1 AGVPCHPAGAQPS
14 RLTLDPPW
22 TPVFLHQKV
31 TLTCRGSG
39 APGRTEWYIDKQ
51 PQQRGGSDRIQVS
64 QNYPGSRSYQCRSP
78 GAGLSPAI
86 TLSFLDDWLVLQ
98 VPAWALLEGDVL
110 PLRCRA

>member
-22 TPVFLHQKV
+22 TPVFVRQRV

-39 APGRTEWYIDKQ
+39 APGPTEWYIDQ
-51 PQQRGGSDRIQVS
+51 QLPQQAGSDHIQVS
-64 QNYPGSRSYQCRSP
+64 QDYPRSHSYQCRSP
-78 GAGLSPAI
+78 GAGLSPAV

-98 VPAWALLEGDVL
+98 VPARALLEGDVL